1 MRKLFSFAA
10 VAVFVLALFSCGGA
24 QTPEEVTTKAI
35 KCIIDKDYKGYVD
48 LMNFKEAK
56 TDEQKKQYVA
66 LIQDKMDKE
75 MAKKE
80 GIKDF
85 KVGTAEINE
94 EEGKA
99 VVPYTLTYGNGDT
112 KDDKMKLIK
121 TEDGAW
127 MIDSGK

>member
-1 MRKLFSFAA
+1 MKKLLSFAA
-10 VAVFVLALFSCGGA
+10 VALFVLALCSCGGA
-24 QTPEEVTTKAI
+24 QTPEEVATEAI

-56 TDEQKKQYVA
+56 TDEQKQQLAA
-66 LIQDKMDKE
+66 LVQDKMNKE
-75 MAKKE
+75 IEKKE

-85 KVGTAEINE
+85 KVETAEINE

>member
-1 MRKLFSFAA
+1 
-10 VAVFVLALFSCGGA
+10 
-24 QTPEEVTTKAI
+24 
-35 KCIIDKDYKGYVD
+35 
-48 LMNFKEAK
+48 MNFKEAK
-56 TDEQKKQYVA
+56 TDEQKQQLAA
-66 LIQDKMDKE
+66 LVQDKMNKE
-75 MAKKE
+75 IEKKE

-85 KVGTAEINE
+85 KVETAEINE